1 MKIQQDFTVNYKYE
15 IHFTQH
21 LFGLDN
27 SLFQSVISIR
37 RETSIAFVIDAGVV
51 EHHPGLISEITKY
64 IDATDQLKLA
74 STPLVV
80 PGGEEVK
87 NNLQYYDQTLLLIND
102 AKIDRHAYLVA
113 IGGGAVLDMVGFAA
127 AVGHRGIR
135 HIRIPTTVLSQND
148 SGVGVKNGVNFFGK
162 KNFIGAFTPPEA
174 VINDTTFLTT
184 LEPRDWRAGIAE
196 AIKVALIKDAPFFDW
211 LETHASAINDRD
223 LKIMTDLIYECAKW
237 HCDHIAG
244 GNDPF
249 ERGSARPL
257 DFGHWA
263 AHKLEQ
269 LTGFD
274 IRHGE
279 AVAIGIALDVVY
291 ATKIGLLDQTDC
303 KRILAVIASYG
314 FDLFHEKLLNE
325 TGSQV
330 NPTLLAGIEEFREH
344 LGGQLC
350 ITLID
355 RIGHGLEVHEMNLAI
370 IEDAVLTLQSKAQM
384 HAH

>member
-1 MKIQQDFTVNYKYE
+1 MRIQQDFTVRYNYE
-15 IHFTQH
+15 IVFTQH
-21 LFGLDN
+21 LFRPEN
-27 SLFQSVISIR
+27 PLFQEV
-37 RETSIAFVIDAGVV
+37 TSTERKTKVAFVIDAGVV
-51 EHHPGLISEITKY
+51 AHHQGLINEIESY
-64 IDATDQLKLA
+64 LQATPNLTLA
-74 STPLVV
+74 TAPLVV
-80 PGGEEVK
+80 PGGEQVK
-87 NNLQYYDQTLLLIND
+87 NDTRFYDQTLTMINE

-148 SGVGVKNGVNFFGK
+148 SGVGVKNGINYFGK
-162 KNFIGAFTPPEA
+162 KNFIGAFSPPTA

-184 LEPRDWRAGIAE
+184 LEARDWRAGVAE

-211 LETHASAINDRD
+211 LEVNATKINDRD
-223 LKIMTDLIYECAKW
+223 LNTMTELVYECAKW

-244 GNDPF
+244 GDDPF

-269 LTGFD
+269 LTHFE

-291 ATKIGLLDQTDC
+291 ATETGLLDQASS
-303 KRILAVIASYG
+303 KRILNVIASYG
-314 FDLFHEKLLNE
+314 FALFHGALLDDQ
-325 TGSQV
+325 GAQV
-330 NPTLLAGIEEFREH
+330 NPALLAGIEEFREH
-344 LGGQLC
+344 LGGELC

-355 RIGHGLEVHEMNLAI
+355 RIGHGLEVHEMDSAQ
-370 IEDAVLTLQSKAQM
+370 IEAAVLALQANLQA
-384 HAH
+384 HAD

>member
-1 MKIQQDFTVNYKYE
+1 MKIQQNFTVQYNYD

-21 LFGLDN
+21 LFREDN
-27 SLFQSVISIR
+27 PLFRTVIAAQR
-37 RETSIAFVIDAGVV
+37 QTRVAFVIDSGVV
-51 EHHPGLISEITKY
+51 DHHPDLIAQLTNY
-64 IDATDQLKLA
+64 IYNADLLELA
-74 STPLVV
+74 AIPLVV
-80 PGGEEVK
+80 PGGEKVK
-87 NNLQYYDQTLLLIND
+87 NDLQYYDQTLALIND

-113 IGGGAVLDMVGFAA
+113 IGGGALLDMVGFAA

-162 KNFIGAFTPPEA
+162 KNFIGAFSPPQS
-174 VINDTTFLTT
+174 VINDTIFLTT
-184 LEPRDWRAGIAE
+184 LDPRDWRAGVAE

-211 LETHASAINDRD
+211 LEAHATAINERD
-223 LKIMTDLIYECAKW
+223 LNTMTDLVYECAKW
-237 HCDHIAG
+237 HCDHISG

-269 LTGFD
+269 LTRFE

-291 ATKIGLLDQTDC
+291 ATKVGLLNQTDC
-303 KRILAVIASYG
+303 DRILAVIASYG
-314 FDLFHEKLLNE
+314 FDLFHEALLSEDGEN
-325 TGSQV
+325 V
-330 NPTLLAGIEEFREH
+330 NSALLSGIEEFREH
-344 LGGQLC
+344 LGGELC
-350 ITLID
+350 ITLINK
-355 RIGHGLEVHEMNLAI
+355 IGHGLEVHEMNLNQ
-370 IEDAVLTLQSKAQM
+370 IEAAVLTLQTNYHS